1 MRNIFHTSF
10 IRSKLVVQLNS
21 TLTFAKD
28 YISPTCDANVWAARK
43 CLRGQNLIATR
54 VVPQQGPQIVD
65 SIVDDHVWPQ
75 LRLAN
80 THTHTNTLRNL
91 YSSTLKWYQV
101 HVPYIIYRNTI
112 KAGCCV
118 ASHKTPPP
126 LVEQTLS
133 LYKCKCMIA
142 IAAVCATYNCQI
154 GRSDSSGPVFF
165 ATSAR
170 EKKGSS
176 SKMTPRR

>member
-21 TLTFAKD
+21 ALTFAKD
-28 YISPTCDANVWAARK
+28 YISPTCDAKTCDAKVWAARK

-80 THTHTNTLRNL
+80 THKHSTQSLRINIEMISRL
-91 YSSTLKWYQV
+91 YQV
-101 HVPYIIYRNTI
+101 HVTYMMYRNTI
-112 KAGCCV
+112 KISRLV
-118 ASHKTPPP
+118 AVWP
-126 LVEQTLS
+126 LTLHAN
-133 LYKCKCMIA
+133 I
-142 IAAVCATYNCQI
+142 IIV
-154 GRSDSSGPVFF
+154 
-165 ATSAR
+165 
-170 EKKGSS
+170 
-176 SKMTPRR
+176 